1 MVSVPLT
8 GLPLANR
15 LELLQSG
22 DYRMETIEMTTRV
35 LAHDEVPHRSRAH
48 QGGSVYFRSA
58 RNAWV
63 AEVRRPDGRTVTR
76 MAKSRAAAE
85 SLLIRLQADVHGGVR
100 RAGRGLLAG
109 DWFHTWLGLLSDVT
123 PKTLMGYRSA
133 MENHWLRLPI
143 ATLPL
148 ASVKPKHV
156 TMALDSIGVKT
167 TGRRLSQQSKI
178 ILRSV
183 LSAAFSY
190 AVERGMIDANPVTAV
205 RMKQAGPQRARLQ
218 DISEERWKAIHEA
231 VVDSPLRALYH
242 LLLDSSLRLG
252 EALALRWEDVNFG
265 KPSEGKNPKVF
276 VRAAIKE
283 RPRKDGRG
291 VEQYRGTT
299 KTHGSVRSVFINPE
313 TAVLLHQLRRSQ
325 NKSTGLVFRRGADPD
340 QELNKGTVS
349 REFRGRMAAAGITG
363 VTVRDLR
370 HWAPTILLSKGHSL
384 VTVSKRMGHASVST
398 TANRY
403 VHVVSQDE
411 SKAAETLTIWSRTH
425 RSRTAKQK
433 VHNG

>member
-1 MVSVPLT
+1 
-8 GLPLANR
+8 
-15 LELLQSG
+15 
-22 DYRMETIEMTTRV
+22 MTKHAS
-35 LAHDEVPHRSRAH
+35 AHRAATHQSRAH

-76 MAKSRAAAE
+76 MAQSKADAE
-85 SLLIRLQADVHGGVR
+85 ALLIKLQADVHGGVQ

-109 DWFHTWLGLLSDVT
+109 DWFRTWLGLLSDVA

-133 MENHWLRLPI
+133 MENHWLKLPI
-143 ATLPL
+143 ATIPL

-156 TMALDSIGVKT
+156 TMALDSIGMKT

-178 ILRSV
+178 ILRGV

-190 AVERGMIDANPVTAV
+190 AVARGIIDANPVTAV
-205 RMKQAGPQRARLQ
+205 RMKSSGQQRARLQ

-231 VVDSPLRALYH
+231 VQDSPYRALYH

-252 EALALRWEDVNFG
+252 EALALRWEDVNLG
-265 KPSEGKNPKVF
+265 KPTEGKNPKVF

-283 RPRKDGRG
+283 RPRKEGRG

-313 TAVLLHQLRRSQ
+313 TAVLLHQLRREQ
-325 NKSTGLVFRRGADPD
+325 AKSSGLVFRRGASPD

-349 REFRGRMAAAGITG
+349 REFRDRMAAAGITG

-425 RSRTAKQK
+425 RPRSAQQK
-433 VHNG
+433 VRNG